1 MDVYAQIAAKIIE
14 RQESI
19 IGSLA
24 IEQARHIP
32 GLQVDWPDRSVSISG
47 DKATIIDELVQAYKE
62 LFGDISVEVSKEAA
76 HSLLTELK
84 AEELP
89 HTLK

>member
-1 MDVYAQIAAKIIE
+1 MDVYAQIATKIIE

-24 IEQARHIP
+24 VEQARQVP
-32 GLQVDWPDRSVSISG
+32 GLHVDWPNHTVSVSG
-47 DKATIIDELVQAYKE
+47 DKVATIDELVQTYKA

-76 HSLLTELK
+76 HSLLNGLKATELP
-84 AEELP
+84 A
-89 HTLK
+89 TLK